1 MATSKTQSKE
11 TQSNSGAKTFFIHNR
26 NADVKVNGN
35 SAGFRPL
42 HFNWTVRDRKAG
54 STTIEPLL
62 RAEPNLNI
70 IQRCAIDPAV
80 REELATYF
88 ISRKLR
94 SVLKSQLKA
103 ARVKVGDRLFMTDE
117 LVKAIRTSVS
127 TDAASS
133 VVCEIVFPAIH
144 ALNMLADTREYTT
157 RVRYPVAKVTAAA
170 LANDV
175 AMEEIVRVARGLK
188 ITNTLKIGDTFF
200 ADGFCAAFAEAF
212 VGVGGKIVETNE
224 LGSVVDDMIRGV
236 RAHIDPLLT
245 GLKGTVPAAWAN
257 HTAINDMA
265 TCFPFV
271 MAALQSIPV
280 GSSVSLRNEMS
291 KLVEWAPAVLAALKS
306 SQRYGFVSVSA
317 IRADVGKTTI
327 TDLRGNPRCVVLHR
341 SARPNA
347 AAQALYAAPDDFV
360 SHATTVFQSRSRI
373 DQAIAD
379 AYAKPDLMGTDN
391 AVGHFTTIMR
401 ELVDLGFVP
410 PSLAYFFDVG
420 SDNDISA
427 FEMACMIS
435 RDVELDFSV
444 LEASGS
450 AKALFDQSSSVQ
462 SNWRFRVETDHKWAE
477 AWAGMKLLGR
487 FETGTYLTCDA
498 LEVLLMARDFAPT
511 ESMAARPQLVDKAA
525 FHTSLIGFDIEK
537 ETVAIVDELKYSA
550 TIGPVGIHGSL
561 AYNSIGSLQ
570 SPRNIRVVIP
580 TFNQEIF
587 DSVTN
592 VYKEIESLV
601 EYYQNPDNQVADA
614 TINPLVVRSIHSRL
628 ALFARDVAWA
638 VAPDL
643 RALIQDRI
651 ETDAT
656 MNLPADA
663 GIAMRARLSQTHF
676 RAYIDIVAL
685 NFFLSVQGLDK
696 GVADLALSD
705 SEVLAELLRLGSDRL
720 ARDL

>member
-1 MATSKTQSKE
+1 MATSKS
-11 TQSNSGAKTFFIHNR
+11 SNVQTSASNAKTFFIQNR
-26 NADVKVNGN
+26 NADIKVNGN

-94 SVLKSQLKA
+94 GVIKTQMKS
-103 ARVKVGDRLFMTDE
+103 ARVRVGDRLFMTDE

-127 TDAASS
+127 SDAASS

-144 ALNMLADTREYTT
+144 ALGMLADTREYTT

-188 ITNTLKIGDTFF
+188 ITNVLKIGDTFF
-200 ADGFCAAFAEAF
+200 ADGFCSAFAEAF
-212 VGVGGKIVETNE
+212 VSVGGKIVETNE
-224 LGSVVDDMIRGV
+224 LGSVIDDMIRGV

-257 HTAINDMA
+257 HTVINDLA

-280 GSSVSLRNEMS
+280 GSSVSVRNEMS
-291 KLVEWAPAVLAALKS
+291 KLIDWAPAVLAALKS
-306 SQRYGFVSVSA
+306 SQRYGFISVSA
-317 IRADVGKTTI
+317 IKADVGKRTI
-327 TDLRGNPRCVVLHR
+327 ADLRGNPRCVVLHR
-341 SARPNA
+341 SAKPNA
-347 AAQALYAAPDDFV
+347 AAQALYAAQDDFV

-373 DQAIAD
+373 DQAIAE
-379 AYAKPDLMGTDN
+379 AYGKPDLMSTDN
-391 AVGHFTTIMR
+391 AVAHFTSIIG
-401 ELVDLGFVP
+401 ELVDMGFVP

-427 FEMACMIS
+427 FELACMIS
-435 RDVELDFSV
+435 KEVELDFAV
-444 LEASGS
+444 LEASSG
-450 AKALFDQSSSVQ
+450 AKVLFDPTTSVQ
-462 SNWRFRVETDHKWAE
+462 PNWRFRVETDYKWAE
-477 AWAGMKLLGR
+477 SWAGMKMLGR
-487 FETGTYLTCDA
+487 FETGTYLTCDS
-498 LEVLLMARDFAPT
+498 LEVLLMARDFNPT
-511 ESMAARPQLVDKAA
+511 EAMAARPQLVDKAA
-525 FHTSLIGFDIEK
+525 FHTSLIGFDIDK
-537 ETVAIVDELKYSA
+537 ETVAIIDELRYSA
-550 TIGPVGIHGSL
+550 TIGPVAIHGSL

-570 SPRNIRVVIP
+570 SPKNIRVVIP

-587 DSVTN
+587 DAVTN
-592 VYKEIESLV
+592 VYKEIRALV
-601 EYYQNPDNQVADA
+601 SYYQDKNNQVTDQD
-614 TINPLVVRSIHSRL
+614 INPLVVRSIHSRL
-628 ALFARDVAWA
+628 ALFARDLAWSI
-638 VAPDL
+638 APDL

-651 ETDAT
+651 ETEST

-663 GIAMRARLSQTHF
+663 GLAMRARLSQSHF

-696 GVADLALSD
+696 GIADLALSD
-705 SEVLAELLRLGSDRL
+705 AEVLSELLRLGSDRL
-720 ARDL
+720 TRDL